1 MEFRTFRFTGPSGFE
16 YEIREQNGA
25 DEDILSNLSDMKTLM
40 NLTKFIAAIVIR
52 TTATPNGKLTVD
64 DALNL
69 PVNDRYAIIF
79 NSRIFS
85 LGEEVEFE
93 YDWGKENG
101 GKITYGQDL
110 HEFLFDYGTHTL
122 EEKGREPQYDGYVES
137 FTEDWKQL
145 DNYDNNASKTMNA
158 HLHVLEAYTLLYQC
172 WKDDGLR
179 KRLKFCAELFMDRI
193 YDSSRRHFNLFFDNA
208 WNSLVEMDSYGHD
221 VEAGWLLCE
230 AARVLEDRQLMDR
243 ANRLALDVTDACLVE
258 GLSDKG

>member
-52 TTATPNGKLTVD
+52 TNATPNGKLTVD

-101 GKITYGQDL
+101 GKVTYGQDL
-110 HEFLFDYGTHTL
+110 HEFLFDYSEVPTDNRVFD
-122 EEKGREPQYDGYVES
+122 EKPDAIPYYPKGI
-137 FTEDWKQL
+137 QL
-145 DNYDNNASKTMNA
+145 TGHEY
-158 HLHVLEAYTLLYQC
+158 LLSSA
-172 WKDDGLR
+172 R
-179 KRLKFCAELFMDRI
+179 K
-193 YDSSRRHFNLFFDNA
+193 SNLI
-208 WNSLVEMDSYGHD
+208 V
-221 VEAGWLLCE
+221 
-230 AARVLEDRQLMDR
+230 
-243 ANRLALDVTDACLVE
+243 
-258 GLSDKG
+258 

>member
-110 HEFLFDYGTHTL
+110 HEFLFDYGTT
-122 EEKGREPQYDGYVES
+122 PTVEDLNQKPDAIPYYP
-137 FTEDWKQL
+137 EGVRLVD
-145 DNYDNNASKTMNA
+145 
-158 HLHVLEAYTLLYQC
+158 HEYTLSS
-172 WKDDGLR
+172 G
-179 KRLKFCAELFMDRI
+179 KRIKFDCMTGKGEQEFMKLPLDKQTK
-193 YDSSRRHFNLFFDNA
+193 NA
-208 WNSLVEMDSYGHD
+208 P
-221 VEAGWLLCE
+221 LLC
-230 AARVLEDRQLMDR
+230 RNLHLEVDG
-243 ANRLALDVTDACLVE
+243 NWEKVE
-258 GLSDKG
+258 NFTPFTAKIWLR

>member
-40 NLTKFIAAIVIR
+40 NLTKFIAAILIR
-52 TTATPNGKLTVD
+52 TNATPNGKLTVD

-101 GKITYGQDL
+101 GKVTYGQDL
-110 HEFLFDYGTHTL
+110 HEFLFDYSEVPTDNRVFD
-122 EEKGREPQYDGYVES
+122 EKPDAIPYYPKGIQLTGHEYLLSSGKKIKFDCMTGKGEQEFMKLPLD
-137 FTEDWKQL
+137 KQTK
-145 DNYDNNASKTMNA
+145 NAP
-158 HLHVLEAYTLLYQC
+158 
-172 WKDDGLR
+172 
-179 KRLKFCAELFMDRI
+179 
-193 YDSSRRHFNLFFDNA
+193 
-208 WNSLVEMDSYGHD
+208 
-221 VEAGWLLCE
+221 LLC
-230 AARVLEDRQLMDR
+230 RNLYLEVDGNWEKVAILYPKPMIIKYWLQL
-243 ANRLALDVTDACLVE
+243 
-258 GLSDKG
+258 